1 MQPCEHKHTVVM
13 DERIWCKV
21 CSSFL
26 PHDHVQVVER
36 DLLAVA
42 QVTGVIR

>member
-1 MQPCEHKHTVVM
+1 VNGCEHKHTIVM

-26 PHDHVQVVER
+26 PADHKDVVER

-42 QVTGVIR
+42 QNVGVIR